1 MENKLDNIHSLVM
14 QEIEGD
20 LSEPERV
27 HLLQLASEN
36 PEVAQVRD
44 YLWKTV
50 GSNEVAQYI
59 TQHPAQAQ
67 AAKLLE
73 RIDTPKSTGKRIIYI
88 GTAVAAAA
96 AAVIIMINS
105 GVFAPKKGDGKGIAK
120 ATQLSDT
127 NKNVQLALSTGN
139 VYTITSDTALSAASS
154 TWKIT
159 NKTLTLEASR
169 AATEQYATLR
179 VPAGKDYS
187 LILPDGSRIQVN
199 AASTV
204 KFPLAFKGNARD
216 IHITGEAFIQ
226 AAADPAKPFRVHLAG
241 SVVDV
246 LGTEFNVN
254 AYDSAAKI
262 ALVSGSV
269 KLSSAN
275 HSTILKPGSMGVIS
289 SAGISVAG
297 FDAYETLSW
306 RTGRFVFRNA
316 KFEDV
321 CKVIPRWFG
330 VRVVLDNSQVSDKRF
345 SGMIDRY
352 QPLEIQLKGLKATGA
367 IDYHIAG
374 DSTIHVKFI

>member
-1 MENKLDNIHSLVM
+1 MENQQHKIYSLVM
-14 QEIEGD
+14 REIEGD

-36 PEVAQVRD
+36 PEAAEVRD
-44 YLWKTV
+44 HLWQTA
-50 GSNEVAQYI
+50 GSLEMAQYI
-59 TQHPAQAQ
+59 IEHPAEAQ
-67 AAKLLE
+67 TVKLLE
-73 RIDTPKSTGKRIIYI
+73 RIDTTKRANTRFIYI
-88 GTAVAAAA
+88 GSAVAAAA
-96 AAVIIMINS
+96 AIIAILVNT
-105 GVFAPKKGDGKGIAK
+105 GVFAPNKVDKRAIAK
-120 ATQLSDT
+120 TNGLSEAS
-127 NKNVQLALSTGN
+127 KNVQLALSTG
-139 VYTITSDTALSAASS
+139 TIYAIDNDTAISAASS

-169 AATEQYATLR
+169 AEMEQYATLR

-204 KFPLAFKGNARD
+204 KFPLAFKGDVRD

-254 AYDSAAKI
+254 AYDSSAKI

-275 HSTILKPGSMGVIS
+275 YSTILKPGSMGIVS
-289 SAGISVAG
+289 LQGISVAG
-297 FDAYETLSW
+297 FDEYETLSW

-330 VRVVLDNSQVSDKRF
+330 VRVVLDNTQASDKRF

-352 QPLEIQLKGLKATGA
+352 QPLDIQLKGLKATGA
-367 IDYHIAG
+367 IDYYTAA